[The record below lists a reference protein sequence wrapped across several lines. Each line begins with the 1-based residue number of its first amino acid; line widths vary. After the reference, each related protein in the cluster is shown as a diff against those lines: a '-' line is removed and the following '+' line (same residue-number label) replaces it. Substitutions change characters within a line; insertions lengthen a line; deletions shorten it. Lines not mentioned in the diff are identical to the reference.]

1 MAPWTRIRGVLIHY
15 VGGEPLDVDPSGLQT
30 ACVASVGKREGF
42 VRISVVL
49 LRFLNELK
57 TTSAER
63 VNIMK
68 FVQHAVISPG
78 RKATNEQR

>member
-1 MAPWTRIRGVLIHY
+1 MAPWTRRGVLIYY
-15 VGGEPLDVDPSGLQT
+15 VDGETLDVDPSGLQT

-49 LRFLNELK
+49 LKFLNELK
-57 TTSAER
+57 TTSA
-63 VNIMK
+63 VKVIIMK
-68 FVQHAVISPG
+68 FVQYAVISPG